1 MTRVGA
7 PLVTGLLH
15 SNNLRNRRT
24 ARELVEWL
32 FGAFVLLAPSSP
44 AAVGQTGPPAQESL
58 RLEITLERKVEDEWR
73 IADPGLVLEQN
84 DEVRFRLTGTLDGY
98 LYVMNLNTSGQY
110 VLLFPREDTGQAN
123 RIQAHREYLVPPTEG
138 WFRITGPPGYEI
150 VYWLVSP
157 VDLQNETIDSKPAFV
172 PLPPPES
179 GRDPSKLLP
188 RCDDSIFKARGDCI
202 DTSAGPKGIGE
213 AEKLPDNLTGIAGV
227 ASREL
232 AFSRLEHS
240 TVVLSPTSLKGPVI
254 FEFRLAH
261 R

>member
-1 MTRVGA
+1 LSFA
-7 PLVTGLLH
+7 AL
-15 SNNLRNRRT
+15 
-24 ARELVEWL
+24 
-32 FGAFVLLAPSSP
+32 VLLASSSGP
-44 AAVGQTGPPAQESL
+44 RAFCQTDPPEQESL
-58 RLEITLERKVEDEWR
+58 RLEITLERKLEDEWR

-84 DEVRFRLTGTLDGY
+84 DEVRFRMTGTLDGY
-98 LYVMNLNTSGQY
+98 LYVINLNTSGQY
-110 VLLFPREDTGQAN
+110 VLLFPREDPGQAN
-123 RIQAHREYLVPPTEG
+123 RIQAHKEYLVPPTEG

-157 VDLQNETIDSKPAFV
+157 VELQTETIDSKPGVV
-172 PLPPPES
+172 PLPPPEP
-179 GRDPSKLLP
+179 GRSPSNLLP

-202 DTSAGPKGIGE
+202 DASAGPKGIGE
-213 AEKLPDNLTGIAGV
+213 AEKLPDNLTGIAGA

-240 TVVLSPTSLKGPVI
+240 TVVLSPASLKGPVI

>member
-1 MTRVGA
+1 MQ
-7 PLVTGLLH
+7 
-15 SNNLRNRRT
+15 SRRT
-24 ARELVEWL
+24 APELVEL
-32 FGAFVLLAPSSP
+32 LCGAAVLLAASSGP
-44 AAVGQTGPPAQESL
+44 AALCQTAPPEESL
-58 RLEITLERKVEDEWR
+58 RLEITLERKAGDEWR
-73 IADPGLVLEQN
+73 ISDPGLVLEQN

-123 RIQAHREYLVPPTEG
+123 RIQAHKEYLVPPTEG

-157 VDLQNETIDSKPAFV
+157 VELQNQAIDSKPAFV
-172 PLPPPES
+172 PLPPAEP
-179 GRDPSKLLP
+179 GRVPSNLLP

-213 AEKLPDNLTGIAGV
+213 AEKLPDNLTGIAGA

-232 AFSRLEHS
+232 TFSQLEHS